1 MIIFEA
7 VLEILKIEDFKQQ
20 QNVQLEWTLAFKSQK
35 VGYQSNQK
43 LLHHC

>member
-20 QNVQLEWTLAFKSQK
+20 QNVPLEWTP
-35 VGYQSNQK
+35 GI
-43 LLHHC
+43 